1 MMQNAKYALAARK
14 RIDSFANVSP
24 FKAQDLLVVFEGQ
37 VVALA

>member
-1 MMQNAKYALAARK
+1 MHLLQEKK

-24 FKAQDLLVVFEGQ
+24 FKAQDLLIVLEGQ